1 MYFVLAGK
9 QGVSVSIPTI
19 ITPAKVVTVQQTN
32 IASLPCKAVG
42 LPVPELSWGRVF
54 GSLPSGRHVIHGNGT
69 LVIKRT
75 LLKDAGMYVCQAKN
89 ILGISKSTTVLN
101 VHGKITLLIT
111 VCLMVVQLISLKK
124 KPFLGTAFTCEML
137 SNVKFPVFL

>member
-1 MYFVLAGK
+1 MYLSLYFVLFFSGE

-32 IASLPCKAVG
+32 VASLPCKAVG

-89 ILGISKSTTVLN
+89 VLGISKSTTVLI
-101 VHGKITLLIT
+101 VHGKNHVTDHGMFNGCAIN
-111 VCLMVVQLISLKK
+111 
-124 KPFLGTAFTCEML
+124 FF
-137 SNVKFPVFL
+137 